1 MIRGES
7 MKQIF
12 CSNCH
17 HDIILNDS
25 TQEIVFCNY
34 CGNKINLAEGTIQ
47 EEIQLENEIAAL
59 LNDKD
64 PVRIHRQL
72 TELHSKYPKSLA
84 VNRALLMQ
92 GRLHERNPKKLD
104 YSVIHCYLLNLFLEP
119 NAFDEA
125 QKNSILNELSEGPNL
140 LACLDLVQDKN
151 LFLQNYYVDL
161 SKRFIELFLLG
172 SSKHMRHFFGLA
184 TSRNPAKMLA
194 LPASTM
200 IQNMLECT
208 ILGER
213 RFVLAKA
220 FYTAFGTMFESLI
233 YLDEA
238 LQESKN
244 LVKAEYRKL
253 NL

>member
-1 MIRGES
+1 

-17 HDIILNDS
+17 HDIVWNDAA
-25 TQEIVFCNY
+25 QESIFCSY
-34 CGNKINLAEGTIQ
+34 CGNKINLFEETIQ
-47 EEIQLENEIAAL
+47 EEIKLEAEISTL
-59 LNDKD
+59 LGNKD
-64 PVRIHRQL
+64 PVHIHRQL
-72 TELHSKYPKSLA
+72 TELRSKYPQSLA

-119 NAFDEA
+119 NSFDAA
-125 QKNSILNELSEGPNL
+125 QKESVLLELSEGRNL
-140 LACLDLVQDKN
+140 LACLELVQDKN

-200 IQNMLECT
+200 IRNMLDCAALE
-208 ILGER
+208 ER

-220 FYTAFGTMFESLI
+220 FYTAFGSMFETLSF
-233 YLDEA
+233 LDEA
-238 LQESKN
+238 LQDSTN
-244 LVKAEYRKL
+244 LVKADYRKL